1 MAFITKIAE
10 YIEKNYE
17 LSKDSLIVIFPN
29 KRAAL
34 TLRKELAVRYNKN
47 VWLPQIL
54 SIQEAFSSWSKIQL
68 IDNIDI
74 IYEMI
79 SIMNSS
85 FDISSRDNMFGL
97 ASQIVKDFDEI
108 DQYNVD
114 ADKLF
119 NYLEAAKKIETWSLD
134 PEASITEFEYLKFFK
149 SLSSYYHLLKNNL
162 LKNNVGY
169 YGMITRKLCDLSNSE
184 LENTIGKHKII
195 FAGFN
200 AMTSTEENIIVR
212 LVELGKAVLLWDLDK
227 YYFDDEIQEA
237 GLFARNFFLKHKN
250 ISRNPIE
257 DNFNNIPKKINIIG
271 VSGSSV
277 QTCAL
282 QIQLENELHNK
293 KDNSSEKK
301 AIVLSDENLLIPT
314 LNSIPKKYNNIQVTM
329 GYPYS
334 KTIVNQFIQHLFLLQ
349 NRISKDDEKVYFWT
363 LKRILET
370 ELVKIIFDDE
380 EQRNLIEFIDYYVS
394 EYTYYLRFDEC
405 ENYFKDK
412 KQERLYKFIKEITKK
427 WESSSDCISRLK
439 YILKLLCEFI
449 SVSENNY
456 FIKNQIS
463 VAGRII
469 NKLDKLIDRYNDLIK
484 INDIESLYKQSALE
498 LSIRMENETTTDN
511 SDNVLS
517 IMGLLETRNLDFD
530 IIHILSVN
538 EGVLPQ
544 SKTTNTLIPFDIRL
558 EYGLP
563 VYSNKQAVYAY
574 HFYRLIQNAKI
585 VNIYYNNLSDGMGE
599 GEPSRFIRQILH
611 EMPKKVKNTDIKEII
626 YRTPSPKVS
635 NVINIEIHKNEIIID
650 KIKKRL
656 SGVNKYGNKKGLSP
670 TSISCYI
677 KCPLAFYLKY
687 IENVNDNTP
696 DETIQSNTIGN
707 IIHSTF
713 EYLYSKFDKG
723 IIDSQYYEL
732 IKNTYLNEAY
742 QNALINNKF
751 KNGLPEAGFNY
762 LTQIMI
768 KELLDNFI
776 EYEKNFLKVNKE
788 ISIIGLEQNLS
799 YTFSIDGFEV
809 NLTGFADRIDK
820 VRDNKIRI
828 MDYKTGVLDN
838 TDVTI
843 KKTVNTLSD
852 LTEKSLQLVI
862 YKYLY
867 LKNNPNVD
875 IKNIEPGIF
884 GLLKINKPFYPLVN
898 NSDCFDDNNFIDN
911 CDNMFMSLFSEILNP
926 NIPFYQVN
934 DENKCN
940 NCEFTS
946 ICKRNPKKFYQ

>member
-1 MAFITKIAE
+1 MAFITKIAD
-10 YIEKNYE
+10 YIKKNYD

-34 TLRKELAVRYNKN
+34 TLRKELTTRYNKN
-47 VWLPQIL
+47 IWLPQIL

-74 IYEMI
+74 IYELI

-85 FDISSRDNMFGL
+85 PEMLSRDNLFGL

-119 NYLEAAKKIETWSLD
+119 NYLEAAKKIEAWSLD
-134 PEASITEFEYLKFFK
+134 PEASFTEFEYLKFFK

-162 LKNNVGY
+162 LQYNIGY

-184 LENTIGKHKII
+184 LENIIGKHKII

-212 LVELGKAVLLWDLDK
+212 LVELGKAVLLWNLDK

-237 GLFARNFFLKHKN
+237 GLFARNFFHKHKN
-250 ISRNPIE
+250 IEKNPIE

-282 QIQLENELHNK
+282 QIQLENQLHNEN
-293 KDNSSEKK
+293 DNSSEKK
-301 AIVLSDENLLIPT
+301 VIVLSDENLLIPT
-314 LNSIPKKYNNIQVTM
+314 LNSIPKDYNNIQVTM

-334 KTIVNQFIQHLFLLQ
+334 KTIVNQFIQHLFILQ
-349 NRISKDDEKVYFWT
+349 NRISKDEEKVYFWT

-370 ELVKIIFDDE
+370 EIFKIIFNNE
-380 EQRNLIEFIDYYVS
+380 EQRNLTEFIEYYVS
-394 EYTYYLRFDEC
+394 EYTYHFSLNELK
-405 ENYFKDK
+405 NYFIDK
-412 KQERLYKFIKEITKK
+412 KQDRLYNFIKVITKK
-427 WESSSDCISRLK
+427 WDSPTDCISALK
-439 YILKLLCEFI
+439 SILKLLCEYVP
-449 SVSENNY
+449 VSENNY

-469 NKLDKLIDRYNDLIK
+469 NKLDKLIDKYKDLIK
-484 INDIESLYKQSALE
+484 ITDIESLYKQSALE
-498 LSIRMENETTTDN
+498 LSIRMENDTTTDN
-511 SDNVLS
+511 SYNTLS

-538 EGVLPQ
+538 EGIIPQ
-544 SKTTNTLIPFDIRL
+544 SKTSSTLIPFDIRL

-563 VYSNKQAVYAY
+563 VYSDKQAVYAY
-574 HFYRLIQNAKI
+574 HFYRLIQNAKV

-611 EMPKKVKNTDIKEII
+611 EIPKKSPNTEINEII
-626 YRTPSPKVS
+626 YRTPSPKV
-635 NVINIEIHKNEIIID
+635 NNGFNIEIEKNERILE

-656 SGVNKYGNKKGLSP
+656 SGVDKYGNKKGLSP
-670 TSISCYI
+670 TSISCYLR
-677 KCPLAFYLKY
+677 CPLAFYFKY
-687 IENVNDNTP
+687 IENVNDSTP
-696 DETIQSNTIGN
+696 DETIQSNTIGI

-713 EYLYSKFDKG
+713 EYLYSKFDKR
-723 IIDSQYYEL
+723 IIESQYYDL
-732 IKNTYLNEAY
+732 IKNTYLNEAF
-742 QNALINNKF
+742 QKALTDNKF
-751 KNGLPEAGFNY
+751 KNGLPGTGFNY

-768 KELLDNFI
+768 KELIDNFI

-788 ISIIGLEQNLS
+788 LSIIGLEQNLS
-799 YTFSIDGFEV
+799 CTFNIDGYEV

-820 VRDNKIRI
+820 IGDNKIRI
-828 MDYKTGVLDN
+828 MDYKTGAIDN
-838 TDVTI
+838 SDVTI
-843 KKTVNTLSD
+843 KKTAEKLSD
-852 LTEKSLQLVI
+852 LTDKSLQLVI

-867 LKNNPNVD
+867 SKNNPYVN

-884 GLLKINKPFYPLVN
+884 GLLKVKKLYYPLTN
-898 NSDCFDDNNFIDN
+898 NSMYFDDDNFIEH
-911 CDNMFMSLFSEILNP
+911 CDNMFFDLFREILSP
-926 NIPFYQVN
+926 NISFYQVN
-934 DENKCN
+934 NENKCS

-946 ICKRNPKKFYQ
+946 ICKRNPKKFNQ